1 MSDALPRQVA
11 VRVEGVGKG
20 YGAGERRVEVLR
32 AIDLDVAQGEMLA
45 LVGPSGVGKST
56 FLHLLGLLDQPDAGR
71 IELFGQDIGAL
82 SARERARWRN
92 LRIGYVFQF
101 HGLLGEFTLQENVA
115 MPLLIA
121 GSGRRAAMDRAQEL
135 GMAVGLS
142 HRLEHFPDQLSG
154 GEQQR
159 GAIARALVAGPTLL
173 LADEPTGNLDSATA
187 GAVFEMLRNLHLSRG
202 LTSVIV
208 THNAGLAA
216 RCDRILRLTAVGL
229 EAA

>member
-1 MSDALPRQVA
+1 MRGAL
-11 VRVEGVGKG
+11 
-20 YGAGERRVEVLR
+20 
-32 AIDLDVAQGEMLA
+32 
-45 LVGPSGVGKST
+45 SC
-56 FLHLLGLLDQPDAGR
+56 
-71 IELFGQDIGAL
+71 FGQDTGVL
-82 SARERARWRN
+82 SGRERARWRN

-121 GSGRRAAMDRAQEL
+121 GSGKHAAMDRARDL
-135 GMAVGLS
+135 GVAVGLG

-159 GAIARALVAGPTLL
+159 GAIARALVAGPALL
-173 LADEPTGNLDSATA
+173 LADEPTGNLDSTTA

-216 RCDRILRLTAVGL
+216 RCDRILRLNAVGL